1 MPLGKKPG
9 KAAKCI
15 DPRARRPAVIVQ
27 PKCRRRGGQEVSM
40 STLIKQAPVAAS
52 SQRLLAILTAAT
64 FGVALV
70 FISGFASPETLHN
83 AAHDWRHSHNFPC
96 H

>member
-1 MPLGKKPG
+1 
-9 KAAKCI
+9 
-15 DPRARRPAVIVQ
+15 
-27 PKCRRRGGQEVSM
+27 M
-40 STLIKQAPVAAS
+40 STLVKQAHVATS
-52 SQRLLAILTAAT
+52 SQRLVAVLTAAT
-64 FGVALV
+64 FGLALV

>member
-1 MPLGKKPG
+1 
-9 KAAKCI
+9 
-15 DPRARRPAVIVQ
+15 
-27 PKCRRRGGQEVSM
+27 M

-52 SQRLLAILTAAT
+52 SQRLVAILAAAT
-64 FGVALV
+64 FGIALV

>member
-1 MPLGKKPG
+1 
-9 KAAKCI
+9 
-15 DPRARRPAVIVQ
+15 
-27 PKCRRRGGQEVSM
+27 M
-40 STLIKQAPVAAS
+40 STLIKQAYVTTS
-52 SQRLLAILTAAT
+52 SQRSSAVLTAAT
-64 FGVALV
+64 FGLALV

>member
-1 MPLGKKPG
+1 
-9 KAAKCI
+9 
-15 DPRARRPAVIVQ
+15 
-27 PKCRRRGGQEVSM
+27 M

>member
-1 MPLGKKPG
+1 
-9 KAAKCI
+9 
-15 DPRARRPAVIVQ
+15 
-27 PKCRRRGGQEVSM
+27 M
-40 STLIKQAPVAAS
+40 STLTNQAYVATS
-52 SQRLLAILTAAT
+52 SQRLAAILMAAT
-64 FGVALV
+64 FGLALV